1 MRPNQTALLSTDR
14 YSRQT
19 LSGWRQDVLQ
29 AARVLVVGAG
39 ALGNEVLK
47 NLALCGIGAL
57 DVMDFDVV
65 ENSNLSRCILFR
77 EDDLHR
83 MKAHVAAERL
93 RDISPDSVVS
103 ALPLDIRMDVGAGL
117 LRDYDI
123 VLGCMDNIEAR
134 LALGRL
140 CRDAGVV
147 YVDGGMDAS
156 GGQVSLLDP
165 HDGACFECGMTA
177 RMWERVAERQSCLR
191 MGSGEDAD
199 TVPMA
204 ATAVMASAIGALQ
217 AQEAVRWL
225 LRGTGRTPAPLQP
238 GQKVC
243 LQSAPYG
250 MFVVSAAVSSECEA
264 HHRSAPA
271 YVFECGPADVTV
283 LQLLDAFDADTLALP
298 WDVVTRLE
306 CVGCCTDECVLPLH
320 SMTKKQMQCPQ
331 CGRLRLPEMQ
341 STVARTETSAHC
353 TLMALG
359 VPRLA
364 VLDLIRTLWNG
375 ESERIRVELV

>member
-1 MRPNQTALLSTDR
+1 MSTFMSDTDR
-14 YSRQT
+14 YSRQV

-29 AARVLVVGAG
+29 VAHVLVVGAG

-47 NLALCGIGAL
+47 NLALSGIGVL

-77 EDDLHR
+77 EEDLHR

-93 RDISPDSVVS
+93 RDIARSTRVH
-103 ALPLDIRMDVGAGL
+103 ALSLDVRVTVGAGS
-117 LRDYDI
+117 LRGYDL

-147 YVDGGMDAS
+147 YLDGGMDAT
-156 GGQVSLLDP
+156 GGQVSLFHP
-165 HDGACFECGMTA
+165 REGACFECGMTA

-191 MGSGEDAD
+191 MGSGDDANAA
-199 TVPMA
+199 PMA
-204 ATAVMASAIGALQ
+204 ATAVMASSIGALQ

-225 LRGTGRTPAPLQP
+225 LRDTGKIPAPLQP

-250 MFVVSAAVSSECEA
+250 MFVVSASVSQECEA
-264 HHRSAPA
+264 HARPTPTHS
-271 YVFECGPADVTV
+271 FESDPADVTV
-283 LQLLDAFDADTLALP
+283 AQLLEAFDADALSLA
-298 WDVVTRLE
+298 WDVVTRME
-306 CVGCCTDECVLPLH
+306 CVNCCADDCVLPLYRM
-320 SMTKKQMQCPQ
+320 SKKHLECSR

-341 STVARTETSAHC
+341 STVGRADALAAC
-353 TLMALG
+353 TLMELG

-364 VLDLIRTLWNG
+364 VLDLSRTLENS
-375 ESERIRVELV
+375 EAERIRVELV

>member
-1 MRPNQTALLSTDR
+1 MSTFLSDTDR
-14 YSRQT
+14 YSRQV

-47 NLALCGIGAL
+47 NLALSGVGAL
-57 DVMDFDVV
+57 HVMDFDVV
-65 ENSNLSRCILFR
+65 ETSNLSRCILFR

-83 MKAHVAAERL
+83 MKAQVATERL
-93 RDISPDSVVS
+93 REISPDTRVR
-103 ALPLDIRMDVGAGL
+103 ALPLDVRVDVGAGL
-117 LRDYDI
+117 LRGYDL
-123 VLGCMDNIEAR
+123 VLGCMDTIEAR

-140 CRDAGVV
+140 CRDADAV
-147 YVDGGMDAS
+147 YLDGGMDAT
-156 GGQVSLLDP
+156 GGQVSLFDP

-177 RMWERVAERQSCLR
+177 RMWERVAQRQSCLR
-191 MGSGEDAD
+191 MGSGDDVDAI
-199 TVPMA
+199 PMA
-204 ATAVMASAIGALQ
+204 ATAVMASSIGALQ

-225 LRGTGRTPAPLQP
+225 LRDTGRTPAPLRP

-250 MFVVSAAVSSECEA
+250 MFVVSASVSAQCEA
-264 HHRSAPA
+264 HQFSAPTHC
-271 YVFECGPADVTV
+271 FESDPADVTV
-283 LQLLDAFDADTLALP
+283 LQLLAAFHADVLLLA

-306 CVGCCTDECVLPLH
+306 CMDCCADACVLPLH
-320 SMTKKQMQCPQ
+320 RMSKQTMQCPQ

-341 STVARTETSAHC
+341 STVGCTDVLANC
-353 TLMALG
+353 TLMELG

-364 VLDLIRTLWNG
+364 VLDLSRTLSNG

>member
-1 MRPNQTALLSTDR
+1 MSTFISDTDR
-14 YSRQT
+14 YSRQV

-47 NLALCGIGAL
+47 NLALSGIGVL

-77 EDDLHR
+77 EEDLHR
-83 MKAHVAAERL
+83 MKAHVAVEHL
-93 RDISPDSVVS
+93 RDIARNARIH
-103 ALPLDIRMDVGAGL
+103 ALPLDVRVGVGAGL
-117 LRDYDI
+117 FHNYDL

-134 LALGRL
+134 LVLGRL

-147 YVDGGMDAS
+147 YLDGGMDAT
-156 GGQVSLLDP
+156 GGQVSLFHP
-165 HDGACFECGMTA
+165 QEGACFECGMTA

-191 MGSGEDAD
+191 MGSGDDANA
-199 TVPMA
+199 TPMA
-204 ATAVMASAIGALQ
+204 ATAVMASSIGALQ

-225 LRGTGRTPAPLQP
+225 LRDTGKTPAPLQP

-250 MFVVSAAVSSECEA
+250 MFVVSASVSPECEA
-264 HHRSAPA
+264 HARCAPTH
-271 YVFECGPADVTV
+271 VFEGGPADVTV
-283 LQLLDAFDADTLALP
+283 AQLLEAFEADVLSLA
-298 WDVVTRLE
+298 WDVVTRME
-306 CVGCCTDECVLPLH
+306 CMNCCADDCVLPLH
-320 SMTKKQMQCPQ
+320 RMSKQQLRCPQ

-341 STVARTETSAHC
+341 STVGHADALATR
-353 TLMALG
+353 TLMDLG

-364 VLDLIRTLWNG
+364 VLDLVRTRSNG
-375 ESERIRVELV
+375 EVERIRVELV

>member
-1 MRPNQTALLSTDR
+1 MSTFMSDTDR
-14 YSRQT
+14 YSRQV

-47 NLALCGIGAL
+47 NLALSGIGVL

-77 EDDLHR
+77 EEDLHR

-93 RDISPDSVVS
+93 RDIARDMRVR
-103 ALPLDIRMDVGAGL
+103 ALPLDVRVDVGAGL
-117 LRDYDI
+117 LHGYDL

-147 YVDGGMDAS
+147 YLDGGMDAT
-156 GGQVSLLDP
+156 GGQVSLFHP
-165 HDGACFECGMTA
+165 QDGACFECGMTA

-191 MGSGEDAD
+191 MGSGEDANAA
-199 TVPMA
+199 PMA
-204 ATAVMASAIGALQ
+204 ATAVMASSIGALQ

-225 LRGTGRTPAPLQP
+225 LRDTGKTPAPLQP

-250 MFVVSAAVSSECEA
+250 MFVVSASVSPECEVHA
-264 HHRSAPA
+264 RSKPTHS
-271 YVFECGPADVTV
+271 FESDPADVTV
-283 LQLLDAFDADTLALP
+283 AQLLEAFDADALLLA
-298 WDVVTRLE
+298 WDVVTRME
-306 CVGCCTDECVLPLH
+306 CVGCCADACVLPLH
-320 SMTKKQMQCPQ
+320 RMSKKQLQCPR
-331 CGRLRLPEMQ
+331 CGRLRLPEMR
-341 STVARTETSAHC
+341 STVGRADELAART
-353 TLMALG
+353 LMELG

-364 VLDLIRTLWNG
+364 VLDVSRTLANG
-375 ESERIRVELV
+375 EAERIRVELI